1 MLREEGSFSAL
12 RPIQFGR
19 MTPSGTTAAAR
30 LAKARPRF
38 GIILGD
44 KVPSGNAVVRGAS
57 ELMRSRRQKVEKE
70 EEEGQLR
77 SAGKA
82 GTAAAFRIA
91 ILFTAGSKG

>member
-1 MLREEGSFSAL
+1 M
-12 RPIQFGR
+12 
-19 MTPSGTTAAAR
+19 PSG
-30 LAKARPRF
+30 
-38 GIILGD
+38 I
-44 KVPSGNAVVRGAS
+44 VRGAS